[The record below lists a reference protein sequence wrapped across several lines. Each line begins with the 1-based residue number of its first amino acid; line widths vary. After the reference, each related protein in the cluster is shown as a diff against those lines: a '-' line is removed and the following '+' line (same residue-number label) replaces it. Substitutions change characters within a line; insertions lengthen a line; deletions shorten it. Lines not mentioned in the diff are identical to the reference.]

1 MKLTPA
7 MLAGKVYTET
17 VQLKDGENV
26 YEIEIRPLTHLEK
39 AQVQAIET
47 ASVKINNKSGRV
59 TSQAMEMDAGKVIL
73 DQAKAKL
80 KMIELATVDEAWTE
94 QTINELFKPEWLE
107 QLAERIAQISG
118 LEIPE
123 NLNSFRQK

>member
-1 MKLTPA
+1 

-17 VQLKDGENV
+17 VQLKDGENA

>member
-7 MLAGKVYTET
+7 MLAGKAYTET
-17 VQLKDGENV
+17 VQLKEGDQI

-47 ASVKINNKSGRV
+47 ASVKINNKSGKI
-59 TSQAMEMDAGKVIL
+59 TTQAMEMDAGKVIL

-80 KMIELATVDEAWTE
+80 RMIELATVDEAWTE

-123 NLNSFRQK
+123 NRNFFRQK

>member
-7 MLAGKVYTET
+7 MLAGKAYTET
-17 VQLKDGENV
+17 VRLKDGDNI
-26 YEIEIRPLTHLEK
+26 YEIEIRPMTHLEK

-80 KMIELATVDEAWTE
+80 KMIELATVDETWNE

-107 QLAERIAQISG
+107 HLVERIAQISG
-118 LEIPE
+118 MEQPE
-123 NLNSFRQK
+123 NLNSFRKE